1 MSETVA
7 RTDMGIG
14 LAMFLVVIAIVGAAG
29 MYVAASDQVVAGWSF
44 AGAIIAGSLAIV
56 AIHLYGGRGN

>member
-14 LAMFLVVIAIVGAAG
+14 LAIFLVVIAVVGAGG
-29 MYVAASDQVVAGWSF
+29 MYVAASDQVIAAWSF
-44 AGAIIAGSLAIV
+44 AAAMAAGSLAIV
-56 AIHLYGGRGN
+56 AVHLYGGRGK